1 MALVMN
7 VSGKYLKPKVR
18 MSNQYRAEDDTGP
31 EGGSVKLDIHGDSIK
46 VAIVP
51 KAEVA
56 LSYDHYNDK
65 WRVSAPWGWRLDV
78 VGQTPDSITF
88 RVRERTPIE
97 IAAENALAR
106 KQHEAYL
113 NAGGEG

>member
-1 MALVMN
+1 
-7 VSGKYLKPKVR
+7 
-18 MSNQYRAEDDTGP
+18 
-31 EGGSVKLDIHGDSIK
+31 VKLELHCDSIK

-51 KAEVA
+51 KAQVS
-56 LSYDHYNDK
+56 LSYDPYDDK
-65 WRVSAPWGWRLDV
+65 LCVRAPWGLRLDV
-78 VGQTPDSITF
+78 VGQTHDSITF

-106 KQHEAYL
+106 KRHEAYL